1 MGVRIYT
8 NIDAIDADRH
18 LGINSANLSKAIQRL
33 SSGLR
38 INTAADDAA
47 GLAISERLRAQV
59 SGDQQAVRN
68 AQDGVSLF
76 QTAEGAL
83 DEVHSMLQRARELT
97 VQAANGTL
105 SNNDV
110 ASIGAELQQ
119 LGSAIDRIAHTTQ
132 FNGLVLLD
140 GTFAGSNPTQ
150 GPANANP
157 LTLQIGANG
166 DTTNVTLN
174 IQYQYTATLTMLD
187 MTTACMAM
195 APDNTGL
202 VTLIGL
208 DAILGTGG
216 QTPNIQAGANT
227 VSVANQNLISLDL
240 AIDSVSSFRGQLGAK
255 QNMLE
260 HTIASLNVAS
270 ENQQAAE
277 SRIRDLDVASQTVE
291 FTKLQILQQAGTAV
305 LAQANTSPQTVLQL
319 LR

>member
-18 LGINSANLSKAIQRL
+18 LGITSANLSKAIQRL

-38 INTAADDAA
+38 INSAADDAA
-47 GLAISERLRAQV
+47 GLGISERLRAQV
-59 SGDQQAVRN
+59 RGDQQAVRN

-83 DEVHSMLQRARELT
+83 DEVHSMLQRARELM

-105 SNNDV
+105 SANDV
-110 ASIGAELQQ
+110 NSIGAELQQ

-132 FNGLVLLD
+132 FNGLALLD
-140 GTFAGSNPTQ
+140 GTFNGSDPTAGP
-150 GPANANP
+150 GAANP

-166 DTTNVTLN
+166 DTTNTVLTPN
-174 IQYQYTATLTMLD
+174 ITYSYVATLTMLD
-187 MTTACMAM
+187 MTTTCMLDA
-195 APDNTGL
+195 
-202 VTLIGL
+202 TLATQIGL
-208 DAILGTGG
+208 DLILGTG
-216 QTPNIQAGANT
+216 TNTISNIQLGTNT
-227 VSVANQNLISLDL
+227 VSVANQNLLSLDL
-240 AIDSVSSFRGQLGAK
+240 AIDAVSSFRGQLGAK

-260 HTIASLNVAS
+260 HTIASLNVAA
-270 ENQQAAE
+270 ENQTAAE
-277 SRIRDLDVASQTVE
+277 SRVRDLDVANQTVE